1 MFGGV
6 YLRDVLEHVGLPA
19 DYAGAGVNHIHF
31 VAVDEVQAS
40 IPSDKA
46 MSPAGECM
54 LLWADAREGCGK
66 GADTRPTLCGKL
78 SAQQTLAGDPIIFI
92 SLTRACL
99 CARTWCR

>member
-1 MFGGV
+1 VFGGV

-54 LLWADAREGCGK
+54 LLWADSLARVVGK
-66 GADTRPTLCGKL
+66 
-78 SAQQTLAGDPIIFI
+78 
-92 SLTRACL
+92 
-99 CARTWCR
+99 ARTHDRLFAESYPHSRLWREIRSSSYL